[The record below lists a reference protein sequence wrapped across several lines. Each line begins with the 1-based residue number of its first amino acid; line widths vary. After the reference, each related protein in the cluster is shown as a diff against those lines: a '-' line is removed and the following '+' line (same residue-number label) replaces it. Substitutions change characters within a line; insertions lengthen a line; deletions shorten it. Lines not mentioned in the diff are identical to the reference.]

1 MKNQSL
7 LSLQFKFATDLVAKC
22 YFKTRLMTNAIIR
35 HQLGDLFMAHSNSMI
50 YV

>member
-7 LSLQFKFATDLVAKC
+7 ISLQFKFATNLVAKW
-22 YFKTRLMTNAIIR
+22 YFNTRLMTYAIIR
-35 HQLGDLFMAHSNSMI
+35 HQLGDGVMAHFNSMI

>member
-7 LSLQFKFATDLVAKC
+7 LSLQFKFATNLVAKW
-22 YFKTRLMTNAIIR
+22 YFKTRLMTNAVIR
-35 HQLGDLFMAHSNSMI
+35 HHGDEFMAHSNSMI